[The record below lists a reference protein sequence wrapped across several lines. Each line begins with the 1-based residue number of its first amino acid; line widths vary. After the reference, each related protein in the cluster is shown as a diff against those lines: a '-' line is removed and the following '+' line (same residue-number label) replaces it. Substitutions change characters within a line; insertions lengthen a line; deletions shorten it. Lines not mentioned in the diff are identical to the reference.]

1 MYRRV
6 LCIAFRLLRADAVRL
21 HIVGEFAAAKFAVD
35 VFSHMQEV
43 IPREKELMKAM
54 TDPEMVACMIGN
66 VKVTAPGST
75 KIKQA
80 MKKGKKASS
89 KKE

>member
-1 MYRRV
+1 
-6 LCIAFRLLRADAVRL
+6 LR
-21 HIVGEFAAAKFAVD
+21 IVGEFVAAKFAVD
-35 VFSHMQEV
+35 VFSHMQEI

-75 KIKQA
+75 KLKQA
-80 MKKGKKASS
+80 QKKGKKASS